1 MGVVHSCWWLF
12 SIHDGWRKEIL
23 DCFCDVS
30 QRPDITQLRFA
41 YLTSISLDHS
51 ASRKGFGYNIAKPKR
66 IVLLVYPGLL
76 WHAVA
81 NQYHAHHP
89 RWHRPFVFFL
99 LHITTFC
106 ILFSNIYSAI
116 YCSQKSQDFSVVTQ
130 CDTVT
135 MAWNKLKQCLKLT
148 KHHQQRLNKKHLP
161 KHLQTTGLFSCCASA
176 VMQIMLRGISCI
188 KAFLCNYKCVTWFCF
203 SADGSASLG
212 LVLLEI
218 SSF

>member
-1 MGVVHSCWWLF
+1 MTGTKMGVVHSCWWLF
-12 SIHDGWRKEIL
+12 FYSRWMKKRNLGLLLWCLK
-23 DCFCDVS
+23 
-30 QRPDITQLRFA
+30 RPDITQLRFA

-130 CDTVT
+130 YDTVT
-135 MAWNKLKQCLKLT
+135 MVLE
-148 KHHQQRLNKKHLP
+148 P
-161 KHLQTTGLFSCCASA
+161 
-176 VMQIMLRGISCI
+176 GI
-188 KAFLCNYKCVTWFCF
+188 N
-203 SADGSASLG
+203 
-212 LVLLEI
+212 
-218 SSF
+218 